1 MVENNLNHLVE
12 DIDLKE
18 QQLFKL
24 DSIFSVVGIEG
35 ESEVLKII
43 QVSFVTSQFCNSFS
57 MVVYLILVK
66 PTCKSI
72 RRLQKGFYPKGYQ
85 SFC

>member
-1 MVENNLNHLVE
+1 MQLAQDDASFRNVLSTVVHEASFLVENNLSHLVE

-18 QQLFKL
+18 QELFKL

-43 QVSFVTSQFCNSFS
+43 QVGNF
-57 MVVYLILVK
+57 ILTK
-66 PTCKSI
+66 KS
-72 RRLQKGFYPKGYQ
+72 K
-85 SFC
+85 